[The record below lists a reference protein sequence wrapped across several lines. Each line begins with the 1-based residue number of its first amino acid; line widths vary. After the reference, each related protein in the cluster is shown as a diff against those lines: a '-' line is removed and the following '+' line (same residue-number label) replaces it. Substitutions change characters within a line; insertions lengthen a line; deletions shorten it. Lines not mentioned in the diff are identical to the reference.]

1 MLKMIHLDLVGITK
15 KFVCPEVP
23 YISAI
28 GGLMYL
34 ANSTSPDIAFATHL
48 LARYNSSPTR
58 RH

>member
-1 MLKMIHLDLVGITK
+1 MIHLDLVGITK